1 MGFLLVI
8 HVIVCIFL
16 IGAILLQVG
25 RGASTGASFGG
36 GVGTFFGSTGAM
48 SFLGKLVVT
57 LTVIFVVTTILL
69 YFISL
74 KRPPKIHSSRAVSVA
89 SEMKA

>member
-36 GVGTFFGSTGAM
+36 GVGTFFGPTGAM
-48 SFLGKLVVT
+48 GFLGKLIVI

-74 KRPPKIHSSRAVSVA
+74 KRPPRIHSSRAVSVA

>member
-8 HVIVCIFL
+8 HVIICIFL

-36 GVGTFFGSTGAM
+36 GVGTFFGPTGAM

-57 LTVIFVVTTILL
+57 LAVIFVVTTILL

-74 KRPPKIHSSRAVSVA
+74 KRPPRMHSSQAVSVA